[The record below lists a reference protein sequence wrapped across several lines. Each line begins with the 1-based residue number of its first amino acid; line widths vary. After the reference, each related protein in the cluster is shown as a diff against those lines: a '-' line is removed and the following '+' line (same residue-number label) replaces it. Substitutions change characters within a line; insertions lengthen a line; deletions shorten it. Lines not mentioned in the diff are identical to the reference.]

1 MINIINNP
9 HLPNFELHTVLHGEE
24 KLHMIHK
31 RLENGATYNVR
42 SELIDIIDKGD
53 KKGAVLIDRITGYL
67 VNEKGEESPAYYV
80 DRSVFARTLGGSGF
94 KGTGK
99 SANLPSTPKR
109 KPDVVLKDKTFINQA
124 LLYRLNSD
132 PNPLHV
138 DPNIAALARYERPII
153 HGKWLLIQDWPHME
167 QLLVQLFRTY
177 WAMMLKKYNQLRLD
191 LLGTYSLE
199 KAWKLM
205 FGRSRTSCFSK
216 LRWWSARPRPSWVSS
231 LPERQPNCDL
241 IAINA
246 PILKDSLLAS
256 AGCCSINTI

>member
-1 MINIINNP
+1 MINVANNP
-9 HLPNFELHTVLHGEE
+9 YLPAFELHTILHGEE

-31 RLENGATYNVR
+31 SLENGATYRVR

-99 SANLPSTPKR
+99 SSSLPPTPKR
-109 KPDVVLKDKTFINQA
+109 NPDVVLKDKTFINQA

-138 DPNIAALARYERPII
+138 DPSIAALARYERPII
-153 HGKWLLIQDWPHME
+153 HG
-167 QLLVQLFRTY
+167 T
-177 WAMMLKKYNQLRLD
+177 
-191 LLGTYSLE
+191 
-199 KAWKLM
+199 
-205 FGRSRTSCFSK
+205 
-216 LRWWSARPRPSWVSS
+216 
-231 LPERQPNCDL
+231 
-241 IAINA
+241 
-246 PILKDSLLAS
+246 
-256 AGCCSINTI
+256 